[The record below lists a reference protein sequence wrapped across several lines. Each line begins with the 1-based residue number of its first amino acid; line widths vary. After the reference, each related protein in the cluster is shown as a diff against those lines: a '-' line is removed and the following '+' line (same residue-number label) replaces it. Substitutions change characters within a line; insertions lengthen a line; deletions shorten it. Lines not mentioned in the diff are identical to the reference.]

1 MAHDSAIP
9 DIPPELAGKW
19 IAWDRKQ
26 TQIVGCGD
34 SFRAA
39 KEAAAQAGW
48 REVTIAKVPAEMRW
62 LRGKHLLCV
71 VAVFISQA
79 ADALPDLSDFGW

>member
-1 MAHDSAIP
+1 MAIDPATP
-9 DIPPELAGKW
+9 EIPPELVGKW
-19 IAWDRKQ
+19 IAWDRHR
-26 TQIVGCGD
+26 TTTVGYGE
-34 SFRAA
+34 SFGAA
-39 KEAAAQAGW
+39 KQAAAQAGC

-62 LRGKHLLCV
+62 YRSKHLLCV